1 MQTQGKKSLFLL
13 LSLTSPLPLA
23 LSPPLRTTSSLSLLL
38 VLPLPRMLHRLMMA
52 TMYMVG
58 R

>member
-1 MQTQGKKSLFLL
+1 MQTQGKKYLILL
-13 LSLTSPLPLA
+13 ISLTSPLSLA
-23 LSPPLRTTSSLSLLL
+23 LSPPLCTTSSLSLLL
-38 VLPLPRMLHRLMMA
+38 VLPLPRMLHLLMMA